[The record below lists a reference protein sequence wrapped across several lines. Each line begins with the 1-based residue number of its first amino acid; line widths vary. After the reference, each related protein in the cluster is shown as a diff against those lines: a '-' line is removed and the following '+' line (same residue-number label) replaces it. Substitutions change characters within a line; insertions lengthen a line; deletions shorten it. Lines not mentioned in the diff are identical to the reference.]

1 MYKTTHSK
9 GNSKV
14 ATGRK
19 NTAARKCARPY
30 SRHGLNALK
39 TRVMVKGLHAI
50 DKRTAAAQA
59 LIAWRSELLTD
70 LGGEGNVSAQRL
82 ALIDL
87 ATRTR
92 LYVDSLD
99 AWIMEQDSLVNRRKK
114 SVLPILR
121 ERQQLADS
129 LARILGQLGL
139 ERLSKPVKSLA
150 DHIEEKYGAS
160 LPEHGRSLPSGDTSR
175 QATKQAGGAARTAR
189 PQPYGRLNEI

>member
-1 MYKTTHSK
+1 MFKASHSK

-14 ATGRK
+14 APRRK

-30 SRHGLNALK
+30 SRTGLHALK
-39 TRVMVKGLHAI
+39 ARVKVRGLHAI
-50 DKRTAAAQA
+50 DMRTAAARA

-82 ALIDL
+82 ALIDI

-99 AWIMEQDSLVNRRKK
+99 AWIMEQPSLVNRRKK

-150 DHIEEKYGAS
+150 DHIEDKYGAS

-175 QATKQAGGAARTAR
+175 QATKQAGGAARIVPPTAFR
-189 PQPYGRLNEI
+189 EAE

>member
-1 MYKTTHSK
+1 VGI
-9 GNSKV
+9 GNAKV
-14 ATGRK
+14 ATRK
-19 NTAARKCARPY
+19 KKDGCMTERRTY
-30 SRHGLNALK
+30 SR
-39 TRVMVKGLHAI
+39 TGLHALKARVKVRGLAAI
-50 DKRTAAAQA
+50 DMRTAAAQA
-59 LIAWRSELLTD
+59 LIAWRNELLAD

-139 ERLSKPVKSLA
+139 ERRAKKVPNLTEYISSKSSDPNKA
-150 DHIEEKYGAS
+150 IEPTEVS
-160 LPEHGRSLPSGDTSR
+160 T
-175 QATKQAGGAARTAR
+175 T
-189 PQPYGRLNEI
+189 